1 MLDILFIIFISSIV
15 TLIITYVKKYYNNK
29 NTEERVPVEN
39 YDLIDPKKVKTKPKY
54 KKQNLKTKK

>member
-1 MLDILFIIFISSIV
+1 MLDILFIIFMSGIL

-39 YDLIDPKKVKTKPKY
+39 YDLIDPKIFIISGNSFKLPFPI
-54 KKQNLKTKK
+54 